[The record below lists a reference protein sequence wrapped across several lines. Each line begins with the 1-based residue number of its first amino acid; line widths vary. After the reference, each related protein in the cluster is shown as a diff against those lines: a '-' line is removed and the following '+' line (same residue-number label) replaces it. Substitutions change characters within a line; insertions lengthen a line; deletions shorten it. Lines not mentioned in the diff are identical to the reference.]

1 MAKKQMEMWQNMKP
15 PSTVAQ
21 RRLKG
26 SCLPHKDIRKPET
39 KEVAKR
45 KLALSGCV

>member
-1 MAKKQMEMWQNMKP
+1 MEMWQKMKP

-21 RRLKG
+21 RRLEAKKG
-26 SCLPHKDIRKPET
+26 IRKPGN